1 LQWHS
6 EFDVLYSDDD
16 LGSVAPRREVGFSS
30 TRSVTMKISPRIS
43 TQFLGV
49 IGVIGGLAT
58 TRAHAADVFYG
69 PNPDVTDC
77 AAATAD
83 APAVVATAAPVLA
96 AGGADESQ
104 HSNPR
109 LELSYRRFSLR
120 NLDLGTLP
128 VNGIE
133 LDMYPVSSRWARVG
147 IELEAGAGQAALG
160 GHTLD
165 ARYGLFG
172 LIGGFQYPA
181 RVTPFVEGRLVGGVL
196 GGTLDGPVTV
206 PGTSVTLVGTSAV
219 TWLYGGGL
227 DAGADVFVLGRSHV
241 SLALGWVH
249 TTWGGVDYLGAMAT
263 PSIGVRFKDLTDDS
277 FTLKLGIGL

>member
-1 LQWHS
+1 
-6 EFDVLYSDDD
+6 
-16 LGSVAPRREVGFSS
+16 
-30 TRSVTMKISPRIS
+30 MKISPRIS
-43 TQFLGV
+43 EQVLGV
-49 IGVIGGLAT
+49 ISVLDGYAGA
-58 TRAHAADVFYG
+58 RAHAADTFYG

-77 AAATAD
+77 APATAE
-83 APAVVATAAPVLA
+83 APVVVATAAAPAPVVT
-96 AGGADESQ
+96 AGGADESR
-104 HSNPR
+104 HANPR
-109 LELSYRRFSLR
+109 IELSYRRFSLR

-128 VNGIE
+128 VNGLE
-133 LDMYPVSSRWARVG
+133 LDMYPVSSRWVRLGV
-147 IELEAGAGQAALG
+147 ELEAGAGQAALG

-172 LIGGFQYPA
+172 LIGGFQFPA

-227 DAGADVFVLGRSHV
+227 DVGADVFVLGRSQV
-241 SLALGWVH
+241 SVALGWVH